1 MRKMNNKS
9 KQHPDFSVQWHDSSN
24 EFVSQIFIDNPD
36 LNTDA
41 LLREQLHEPLI
52 LLETTTTCV
61 AVTEMCWNEPTSIS
75 LVPDRPAFSMMAS
88 SSPLFS
94 VQYGYE
100 EEQDTTAAIGNTLFL
115 VPGKKITGHGSA
127 GSFRSIMVSFD
138 TAYAETIFGELNRLS
153 SDQLNRSLC
162 VQNSLIT
169 SLLFRLM
176 KEAMHPGA
184 MSNAVVD
191 ACGKAML
198 VECAHWLSSTQ
209 PASDVRGKL
218 TAKHLAIIEEYLNST
233 HGKLPSVAD
242 MAKAC
247 RFSERH
253 FLKLFREEK
262 KCTAAQYIKAF
273 QVERAKTY
281 LLDTDLPLKEI
292 AYRLGF
298 RSYNSFSSAF
308 RAATGQSPNALRK
321 KA

>member
-1 MRKMNNKS
+1 MNNQS
-9 KQHPDFSVQWHDSSN
+9 KQHPDFSVQWHDSSQDF
-24 EFVSQIFIDNPD
+24 ESRIYIDNPD
-36 LNTDA
+36 QNTDA
-41 LLREQLHEPLI
+41 LLLEQLREPLI

-75 LVPDRPAFSMMAS
+75 LVPDRPAFSMMVSA
-88 SSPLFS
+88 SPLFS

-100 EEQDTTAAIGNTLFL
+100 EEQDTAAAIGNTLFL
-115 VPGKKITGHGSA
+115 VPGRKITGHGSA

-138 TAYAETIFGELNRLS
+138 TAYAETLFGTLGELT
-153 SDQLNRSLC
+153 SDQLTRALC

-176 KEAMHPGA
+176 KEAMHPGT
-184 MSNAVVD
+184 MSDAVVD
-191 ACGKAML
+191 ACGKTML
-198 VECAHWLSSTQ
+198 VECAHWLNSTQ
-209 PASDVRGKL
+209 PVADVRGKL
-218 TAKHLAIIEEYLNST
+218 TPKHLAIIEEYLNST

-247 RFSERH
+247 GFSERH

-262 KCTAAQYIKAF
+262 KCTVAQYIKAF
-273 QVERAKTY
+273 QVARAKTY

-292 AYRLGF
+292 AFRLGF

-321 KA
+321 KP